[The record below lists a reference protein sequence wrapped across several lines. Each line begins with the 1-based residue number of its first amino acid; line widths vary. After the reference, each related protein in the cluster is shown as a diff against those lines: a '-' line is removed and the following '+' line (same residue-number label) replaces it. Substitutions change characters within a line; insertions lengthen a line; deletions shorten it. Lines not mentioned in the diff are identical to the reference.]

1 MAKSEKNFNSPG
13 NSFSVGT
20 ILSYTILIAWFLIT
34 VVPLLWMFY
43 SSFKSNEELTRNIYS
58 APYDLFFNND
68 DEYIVRAPSLNV
80 PYDYDYRVDRRPRL
94 ILESTTI
101 SPGRRIMMYF
111 LLKEK
116 LPPEIANRQVDE
128 TVKVSELPLSMRLNI
143 HLKTV
148 LFNYRSSIRA
158 GGLVFKFFNS
168 VIYAGVST
176 FFIVLFGLMIGYA
189 LAKMRFKR
197 ISKVVM
203 AVIGAGYL
211 ISINSVIIPLFLM
224 LSTFHLTDTHI
235 GIILVYTAFGIPLS
249 VMLATQYIT
258 GLPDSLIESAYI
270 DGATPFQTFFKI
282 IVPMCTPVSITIS
295 IISALGIWNEFLLV
309 LVIGSSEAT
318 KSLPVGIFSFSSLTS
333 TQMGWQLAALV
344 IGTLPA
350 MIIYFAFNKY
360 LTQGVVAGSVK
371 E

>member
-1 MAKSEKNFNSPG
+1 MASFEDGAKSPMNKFTL
-13 NSFSVGT
+13 GT
-20 ILSYTILIAWFLIT
+20 VLAYTVLISWLLIT

-43 SSFKSNEELTRNIYS
+43 SSFKSNEELTRNIYA
-58 APYDLFFNND
+58 APLDLFMNGD
-68 DEYIVRAPSLNV
+68 DEYIVRGPALNI
-80 PYDYDYRVDRRPRL
+80 PYDYDARIDKRPRL

-116 LPPEIANRQVDE
+116 LPPEIANRPVDAI
-128 TVKVSELPLSMRLNI
+128 VKVSELPASMRLDI

-148 LFNYRSSIRA
+148 FFNYRSAIRA

-168 VIYAGVST
+168 VIYAGIST
-176 FFIVLFGLMIGYA
+176 FLIVLFGLMIGYA
-189 LAKMRFKR
+189 LAKMRFKK

-203 AVIGAGYL
+203 GLIGAGYL

-224 LSTFHLTDTHI
+224 LSKFHLTDTHI

-249 VMLATQYIT
+249 VMLASQYIS

-270 DGATPFQTFFKI
+270 DGASPFQTFFKI
-282 IVPMCTPVSITIS
+282 IVPMCAPVSITIS

-333 TQMGWQLAALV
+333 TQLGWQLAALV
-344 IGTLPA
+344 VGTLPA
-350 MIIYFAFNKY
+350 MIIYFTFNKY